1 MNFKLKSYQYLIA
14 SSGVRL
20 FSTIIITYIFS
31 NFFSM
36 KEFANYNLVVAISII
51 ISGLSSSPQGFFLAS
66 NSNQKNLKD
75 SSNENLNFIISI
87 SIVIFV
93 LFYLLKN
100 FFLTDNQLIFFFII
114 VGISLFL
121 TIQVFFQNI
130 YRIENNYREYFFV
143 STTER
148 ISLLIILIF
157 SFLLNIEFIK
167 ILIFQTVICMIFFF
181 KKIFERKIFSFN
193 FKFYKNKKLVSEA
206 SYAFLSNFISILIG
220 MQSLIIISNFFNEY
234 VFTNVIAIAILFLSM
249 ATIPLGWIETI
260 VGPIISRIVK
270 TKNKKFLNGFIKMN
284 FNNVL
289 FVSFVFM
296 IIILNISY
304 ISNFFELFFMQY
316 ANYKKIT
323 FLFCFLIPVMTSKI
337 YLSWFFVCLKKT
349 SLILYSNLF
358 LLLFLILSFYLL
370 NFNLENF
377 IFFYVLL
384 TLLQLIFMN
393 LLFNYLNKLINLK
406 DIYSIYCLTI
416 LNLVIYNFYYE
427 KYYLILIINI
437 TYIFIHL
444 KNNSLKKF
452 IEIILMK

>member
-1 MNFKLKSYQYLIA
+1 
-14 SSGVRL
+14 
-20 FSTIIITYIFS
+20 
-31 NFFSM
+31 
-36 KEFANYNLVVAISII
+36 
-51 ISGLSSSPQGFFLAS
+51 
-66 NSNQKNLKD
+66 
-75 SSNENLNFIISI
+75 
-87 SIVIFV
+87 
-93 LFYLLKN
+93 
-100 FFLTDNQLIFFFII
+100 
-114 VGISLFL
+114 
-121 TIQVFFQNI
+121 
-130 YRIENNYREYFFV
+130 
-143 STTER
+143 
-148 ISLLIILIF
+148 
-157 SFLLNIEFIK
+157 
-167 ILIFQTVICMIFFF
+167 
-181 KKIFERKIFSFN
+181 
-193 FKFYKNKKLVSEA
+193 
-206 SYAFLSNFISILIG
+206 

-393 LLFNYLNKLINLK
+393 LLFNYLYKLINLK